1 MVTLDKVFK
10 IEGVEVREIG
20 DYSLFTL
27 YQTLDETIIYIVDEN
42 DSVVGSIGASYDE
55 DVKIDFREVRWNW
68 KLKVFIDSVFVYFS
82 HRE

>member
-10 IEGVEVREIG
+10 IQGVEVKEIG

-42 DSVVGSIGASYDE
+42 DGVVGSIGASYDE
-55 DVKIDFREVRWNW
+55 DVKIDFRETR
-68 KLKVFIDSVFVYFS
+68 
-82 HRE
+82 

>member
-10 IEGVEVREIG
+10 IQDVEVREIG

-42 DSVVGSIGASYDE
+42 DGVVGSIGASYDE
-55 DVKIDFREVRWNW
+55 DVKIDFRETR
-68 KLKVFIDSVFVYFS
+68 
-82 HRE
+82 

>member
-1 MVTLDKVFK
+1 MATLDKVFK
-10 IEGVEVREIG
+10 IQDVEVREIG

-55 DVKIDFREVRWNW
+55 DVKIDFREVR
-68 KLKVFIDSVFVYFS
+68 
-82 HRE
+82 

>member
-1 MVTLDKVFK
+1 MAILDKVFK

-42 DSVVGSIGASYDE
+42 DGVVGSIGATFEE
-55 DVKIDFREVRWNW
+55 DIKIDFMEVR
-68 KLKVFIDSVFVYFS
+68 
-82 HRE
+82 

>member
-10 IEGVEVREIG
+10 IQDVEVREIG

-42 DSVVGSIGASYDE
+42 DGVVGSIGATFEE
-55 DVKIDFREVRWNW
+55 DTKIDFRE
-68 KLKVFIDSVFVYFS
+68 
-82 HRE
+82 E

>member
-10 IEGVEVREIG
+10 IQGVEVKEIG

-42 DSVVGSIGASYDE
+42 DGVVGSIGASYDG
-55 DVKIDFREVRWNW
+55 DVKIDFREER
-68 KLKVFIDSVFVYFS
+68 
-82 HRE
+82 